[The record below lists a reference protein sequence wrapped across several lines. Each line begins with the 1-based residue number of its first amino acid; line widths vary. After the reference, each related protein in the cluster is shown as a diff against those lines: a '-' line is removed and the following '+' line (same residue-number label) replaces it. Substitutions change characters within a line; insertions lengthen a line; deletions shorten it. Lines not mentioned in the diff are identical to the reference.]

1 MTQPVWRRCMAP
13 AVFLLVGIWAATWMA
28 QPDHV
33 PGDINRLDAA
43 LQRLHPRDGTASAPP
58 DGASLTSTERS
69 VQVAGKIGGTADVS
83 IAFSLL
89 AIMFGVLAGPT
100 PRRWLFRLHRWS
112 RFVAFCITLALGVG
126 AVAELSPN
134 LAIAALDL
142 LPLALLLYIGAGF
155 VRGFYPG
162 ATKAGGGLAKTA
174 KHQGRHSGQPR
185 ARVSRAQRRPG
196 E

>member
-1 MTQPVWRRCMAP
+1 
-13 AVFLLVGIWAATWMA
+13 MA

-33 PGDINRLDAA
+33 PGDINRVDAA
-43 LQRLHPRDGTASAPP
+43 LQRLHPRGGSLNALP
-58 DGASLTSTERS
+58 DGASLTPTERS
-69 VQVAGKIGGTADVS
+69 VQVAGKIGDAADVS
-83 IAFSLL
+83 IALSLL
-89 AIMFGVLAGPT
+89 AIVFGVLAGPA

-112 RFVAFCITLALGVG
+112 RFVAFGITLALGVG

-134 LAIAALDL
+134 LAIAAVDL

-155 VRGFYPG
+155 VRRFYPG
-162 ATKAGGGLAKTA
+162 ATKGGGAPARTA

-185 ARVSRAQRRPG
+185 ARVNRAQRRPG